1 MRQAAAQMAHH
12 CLGKFYQTAGNAATV
27 HQFAR
32 QHKKRNSH
40 KWKAV
45 DAIIDIA
52 IQQPDVAF
60 LSI

>member
-1 MRQAAAQMAHH
+1 MGQAATQMAHH
-12 CLGKFYQTAGNAATV
+12 SLGKFYQTAGNPAPV

-32 QHKKRNSH
+32 QHKKRNCH

-52 IQQPDVAF
+52 VQQPDVA
-60 LSI
+60 LLPV